1 MFPQD
6 GQSRQ
11 WYCLRYCLHLSYSS
25 NVREVKHKVLCVLI
39 EGKYDQSI
47 RFRQLTTPAGL
58 RATTAIIDLPDDIR
72 GIKRPIC

>member
-39 EGKYDQSI
+39 KGKYDQSI
-47 RFRQLTTPAGL
+47 RFRQLGAQRLVVPMRDQRLLAF
-58 RATTAIIDLPDDIR
+58 PDCQR
-72 GIKRPIC
+72 QRT